1 MPPHSAN
8 HTSNGILKSASRNV
22 QPVMEAYAEPVCMD
36 FSNATSSDWSL
47 FTSSDEASFTTESTR
62 DSFSTVDYADTSN
75 ADTISSIFNT
85 LYAPEYSHNSVSCR
99 KVSNCRPHTRFVSE
113 QKGHILD
120 SYLSTQPHDKVQ
132 KRVLSKQLSD
142 PSSQFP
148 SDSNCNMFVKYGSN
162 PIHGFE
168 RTSDHCKL

>member
-1 MPPHSAN
+1 
-8 HTSNGILKSASRNV
+8 
-22 QPVMEAYAEPVCMD
+22 MEAYAEPVCMD

-62 DSFSTVDYADTSN
+62 DSFSTVDYADTCN

-85 LYAPEYSHNSVSCR
+85 LYAPEYSRNSVSCR

-120 SYLSTQPHDKVQ
+120 SYLSTQPLDKVQ
-132 KRVLSKQLSD
+132 KRVLSKQVSD

-148 SDSNCNMFVKYGSN
+148 SDSNCNMFVKNGSN